1 MSTVATLDTAPP
13 APAPVSIGPEPFNAA
28 EWLVTRHARATP
40 NRQAITAIDLDGSV
54 RTFSYAE
61 LHDAVRRFAAALVA
75 SGVRPEER
83 LLLCMGDTPELLTAF
98 LAGLWI
104 GAVPVP
110 VSTMLKPKD
119 IATLA
124 TDSRARLVVLSSEFA
139 QLGAAVSGCRDVA
152 DVVVLTDAALPD
164 VSGARVR
171 DWASFVAAGD
181 GFHERVAEP
190 YPTVADSPAFWLYT
204 S

>member
-40 NRQAITAIDLDGSV
+40 NRQGITAIDLDGPG

-119 IATLA
+119 IAVLA
-124 TDSRARLVVLSSEFA
+124 RDSRSRLVALSSEFGGLA
-139 QLGAAVSGCRDVA
+139 PAVGGLPGLT
-152 DVVVLTDAALPD
+152 DVVLLSDD
-164 VSGARVR
+164 
-171 DWASFVAAGD
+171 
-181 GFHERVAEP
+181 
-190 YPTVADSPAFWLYT
+190 
-204 S
+204 

>member
-40 NRQAITAIDLDGSV
+40 NRQAIAAIDLDGSV

-61 LHDAVRRFAAALVA
+61 LHDPGRRFAAALVA

-119 IATLA
+119 IA
-124 TDSRARLVVLSSEFA
+124 DIARDTPARVVVLSAEFTDLA
-139 QLGAAVSGCRDVA
+139 PALSGQRDLA
-152 DVVVLTDAALPD
+152 DVVLVSDSAVSEDAVP
-164 VSGARVR
+164 
-171 DWASFVAAGD
+171 
-181 GFHERVAEP
+181 
-190 YPTVADSPAFWLYT
+190 
-204 S
+204 